1 MNELFAKNTVTVTGT
16 VFDQDMKAISGVNVT
31 EVGTTNGTTTDK
43 DGQFSIQVS
52 SSAAQLKFSHV
63 GYDYD
68 TVSIA
73 DFNKLGYWQIYYAPE
88 TLPDVNVNGTGVKKS
103 SNMILPIL
111 ALVVIAALIASHS
124 SKPKQVTP

>member
-88 TLPDVNVNGTGVKKS
+88 TLPDLNVNGTGVKKS
-103 SNMILPIL
+103 SNMILPII
-111 ALVVIAALIASHS
+111 ALVFIAALIASHS